1 MKLLVCL
8 TAVFV
13 AAAFV
18 SPAIAD
24 KPPKDPGHSGNSG
37 QSGNAA
43 PGGSGGNSGNSG
55 SSGNSGDPGKPSSP
69 GSSGNS
75 GDPGKPSSPG
85 NSGNS
90 GDPGKPS
97 SPGNSAAH
105 RSPTRERPAP
115 GATPAAKAKAY
126 GRWCQNQSKHYVA
139 GQPDTQFRLCLTAMA
154 KLATAVTNA
163 PWTAC
168 RPLSRKPSSDQT
180 GSPFSRCVIAG
191 TRLLDELHKPS
202 SPGNSAAHRSPTR
215 ERPAPDATPAAKA
228 KAYGRWCQNQSKH
241 YVAGQPDTQF
251 RLCLTAMA
259 KLATAVTNAPW
270 TACRPL
276 SRKPIS
282 GQTGSPFSRCVIA
295 GTRLLNE
302 LHRQ

>member
-1 MKLLVCL
+1 MKLLGCL
-8 TAVFV
+8 TAVLV
-13 AAAFV
+13 AAAFA

-37 QSGNAA
+37 QSENAA

-55 SSGNSGDPGKPSSP
+55 NSGN
-69 GSSGNS
+69 
-75 GDPGKPSSPG
+75 PGKPSSPG

-90 GDPGKPS
+90 GNPGKPS

-105 RSPTRERPAP
+105 RPPTRERPAP

-126 GRWCQNQSKHYVA
+126 GRWCQNQSKHHVA
-139 GQPDTQFRLCLTAMA
+139 GQAGTQFRLCLTAMA

-168 RPLSRKPSSDQT
+168 RL
-180 GSPFSRCVIAG
+180 
-191 TRLLDELHKPS
+191 
-202 SPGNSAAHRSPTR
+202 
-215 ERPAPDATPAAKA
+215 
-228 KAYGRWCQNQSKH
+228 
-241 YVAGQPDTQF
+241 
-251 RLCLTAMA
+251 
-259 KLATAVTNAPW
+259 
-270 TACRPL
+270 L

-295 GTRLLNE
+295 GTRLLHE
-302 LHRQ
+302 LHKQ